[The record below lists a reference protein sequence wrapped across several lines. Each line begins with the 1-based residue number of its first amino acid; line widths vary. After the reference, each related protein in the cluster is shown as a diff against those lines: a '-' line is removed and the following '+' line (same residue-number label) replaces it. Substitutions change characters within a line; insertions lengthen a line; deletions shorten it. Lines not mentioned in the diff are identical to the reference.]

1 MQKKLYFL
9 NEEEKNRILNLHES
23 RTKNQ
28 YLINEATGTEG
39 FIKKINDICKAGTYG
54 TGDFTENNVNSF
66 TDSFLKWLKP
76 GSGYLTIKQFNAMS
90 QTITNMRNIANFC
103 KISKRFQE
111 KGSTKMPLINELS
124 RFTYE
129 NRAFT
134 SGIEKPLNDLIQNSE
149 ALKQKSDQDYTQGVD
164 GTQAKDNSNKD
175 YAALADTAIAKEKSK
190 VGGGTNQ
197 KVAGGTILAQVVTPQ
212 VVTQLRTLGGLTDTA
227 QTLTQKDINDLY
239 TKLFNQLPKK
249 TT

>member
-9 NEEEKNRILNLHES
+9 NEEEKNRILSLHES

-28 YLINEATGTEG
+28 YLLNEATRSG
-39 FIKKINDICKAGTYG
+39 FSTKINDICKAGTYG

-76 GSGYLTIKQFNAMS
+76 NSGYLTIKQFNAMS
-90 QTITNMRNIANFC
+90 QTITNMKNIANFC
-103 KISKRFQE
+103 KISKKFQE
-111 KGSTKMPLINELS
+111 IGLTKQPLINELD

-129 NRAFT
+129 NAAFA
-134 SGIEKPLNDLIQNSE
+134 SGIEKPLNDLIKNSE
-149 ALKQKSDQDYTQGVD
+149 ALKQKSEQDYAQGVD
-164 GTQAKDNSNKD
+164 GTQSKDNSNKD

-197 KVAGGTILAQVVTPQ
+197 VAGGTILPQVVTPD
-212 VVTQLRTLGGLTDTA
+212 VVKQLRTMGGLTDTA
-227 QTLTQKDINDLY
+227 ATLTQKDINDLY
-239 TKLFNQLPKK
+239 ALFFNNLPKK
-249 TT
+249 